1 MRPSYV
7 RSNESCCII
16 VRLVPIHL
24 GFWFLIKPAQIS
36 STKLLD
42 HGLVWPN
49 LAQSMQSLYYSEN
62 VIILDLEAQKR
73 PSPQVPA
80 ALCAALFLSK
90 IAVGCGI
97 CSQFDVSGFPKIDP
111 LPPSLNEPSSLHH
124 THFDKG
130 QSRGPVCTS
139 ALCSYMPIISAA
151 VATLSSTNKGRGK
164 MMRK

>member
-7 RSNESCCII
+7 RSNESCCIL

-73 PSPQVPA
+73 PSPQVPV

-111 LPPSLNEPSSLHH
+111 LPASLMSQAPCITPPL
-124 THFDKG
+124 TKDKAG
-130 QSRGPVCTS
+130 AQCVLLPFAPTC
-139 ALCSYMPIISAA
+139 LSY
-151 VATLSSTNKGRGK
+151 LLL
-164 MMRK
+164 